1 MWMALYAM
9 RRSRRYNVLKEHLVA
24 YGFLAPALVILGVFG
39 LFPVAYA
46 VYVSMHQWRYQK
58 GPFIGARYYIQAL
71 GEPRFMAYLAVG
83 IALLILAW
91 LLWHGLKRAQGT
103 LGPLWRGT
111 GALAL
116 MGGGVFLIFGVPGM
130 VRTGDPVLFNGLKVT
145 ALYAIGSVP
154 FQLGLALLLAYAL
167 FQGVKGKETFRLLFF
182 LPYVT
187 PLIASA
193 VVFRSIFSPRSASIA
208 NRVLGL
214 LGLRPQEWLFEDG
227 SLADLVLNAVGLPHV
242 PGWISGA
249 FPSLALVSIILYN
262 IWVYVGYDTVIFLAG
277 LSSIPP
283 EFYEAAQIDGAGHW
297 AMFRHITVPLLS
309 PTTFFLSMVA
319 LIGTFKA
326 FNHIYIMRTPG
337 AQDTV
342 NTASIVI
349 FDTFFKAGQAGYA
362 SAMAFVLFGVILSLT
377 LLQNRLIG
385 KKVFYG

>member
-1 MWMALYAM
+1 M
-9 RRSRRYNVLKEHLVA
+9 RRSPWYRAFKEHLIA
-24 YGFLAPALVILGVFG
+24 YGFMAPALVILGVFG
-39 LFPVAYA
+39 LFPVGYA
-46 VYVSMHQWRYQK
+46 VYVSMHQWQYRK

-71 GEPRFMAYLAVG
+71 GAPRFMACFAVG
-83 IALLILAW
+83 VALLILAW
-91 LLWHGLKRAQGT
+91 R
-103 LGPLWRGT
+103 LWRGLQSIRNT
-111 GALAL
+111 VGPFGRGIAALAL
-116 MGGGVFLIFGVPGM
+116 MGGGLCLIFGVPGM
-130 VRTGDPVLFNGLKVT
+130 IRTGDPVLFNGLKVT
-145 ALYAIGSVP
+145 ALYAIGSIP
-154 FQLGLALLLAYAL
+154 FQLGIALVLAYAL
-167 FQGVKGKETFRLLFF
+167 FQRVAGKGVFRLVFF

-187 PLIASA
+187 PMIASA
-193 VVFRSIFSPRSASIA
+193 VVFRSIFSPRPASIA

-214 LGLRPQEWLFEDG
+214 LGLKPQQWLFEDT
-227 SLADLVLNAVGLPHV
+227 SIVEIVLNAVGISHV

-249 FPSLALVSIILYN
+249 FPSLALASIILYN

-283 EFYEAAQIDGAGHW
+283 ELYEAAQMDGAGRW
-297 AMFRHITVPLLS
+297 AVFRHITIPLLS
-309 PTTFFLSMVA
+309 PTTFFLSMIA

-377 LLQNRLIG
+377 LLQNRLLG
-385 KKVFYG
+385 RKVFYG